1 MEGQPGALELLD
13 VTGAKRALTL
23 SPTTPTLDPVLT
35 PHYEDGA
42 TGKRAKFESDREGT
56 PHMGSNS
63 TAGSVYVK
71 LENITRPT
79 PPPPPPATTVNN
91 PVAICDLFPVL
102 DTDVLVPGIPS
113 LSHFPPRLSL
123 ALKVHPDIEKTAPDA
138 YKEMRI
144 LYLKHLDSPRNTKCC
159 GHFHSVTST
168 THRGS
173 LLSISGKQSRIPSS
187 WVLRA
192 RNSLEIYPPTYMTCV
207 GTKEHTTRNNF
218 AVTPGTMLWTKE

>member
-91 PVAICDLFPVL
+91 PVA
-102 DTDVLVPGIPS
+102 
-113 LSHFPPRLSL
+113 
-123 ALKVHPDIEKTAPDA
+123 
-138 YKEMRI
+138 
-144 LYLKHLDSPRNTKCC
+144 
-159 GHFHSVTST
+159 SVTS
-168 THRGS
+168 S
-173 LLSISGKQSRIPSS
+173 QSS
-187 WVLRA
+187 
-192 RNSLEIYPPTYMTCV
+192 
-207 GTKEHTTRNNF
+207 TRMF
-218 AVTPGTMLWTKE
+218 